1 MRVYG
6 NTILLVSLYFF
17 KYVKLFF
24 YSSLFLILWMV
35 NLISLQQASASKTGC
50 EYHVEML
57 LCVLY
62 ARPLGNLMMIK
73 HNGRIL
79 FSLWTYMYKCIYIR
93 CSVQRTHCY
102 SKDVEGRDVIGPIL
116 VLNLTSY
123 LICINILWW
132 SCYIVWLLLDISDR
146 IEHGL
151 YYFT

>member
-1 MRVYG
+1 MYNFIAV
-6 NTILLVSLYFF
+6 LYFF
-17 KYVKLFF
+17 KCVRLFF

-79 FSLWTYMYKCIYIR
+79 FSLWTYMCKCIYIK

-132 SCYIVWLLLDISDR
+132 SCYIVELLLDISDR